1 MSNRNERTINEQDD
15 ISGPQKDVGV
25 KNYPYDVDLANVLK
39 DVEYPANKNTILNSV
54 KSIGNMDKNMTELLE
69 KLEDKQYNNSA
80 EVISATGLV
89 ERQWVDL
96 STTVITRSF

>member
-1 MSNRNERTINEQDD
+1 
-15 ISGPQKDVGV
+15 
-25 KNYPYDVDLANVLK
+25 
-39 DVEYPANKNTILNSV
+39 
-54 KSIGNMDKNMTELLE
+54 MTELLE

-96 STTVITRSF
+96 STTAITRSF